1 MGTSP
6 AVMTARQ
13 NGKSVLNSIFG
24 NAVNTV
30 WIDEFEN
37 NTYKKDHKLKLH
49 ADPLAL
55 VIGQIENGK
64 PLWEIGDWLRQ
75 PTTQQLLA
83 QMDSVEKANDIKRY
97 YRNKL
102 MLRTLKHSGQN
113 FTKFRQ
119 DLRDFVES
127 EDPYTIYETDIP
139 MILKLPEFYEEDQM
153 MDEFQKEYYMTSEFY
168 TMYNGITTLKPV
180 RKHQRKTKNHNAI
193 NYWFTDHSSRVY
205 RISVKPDNELIHLF
219 EREFAKD
226 LVTMD
231 ATFYPTKMRG
241 QDYVF
246 FNINKW
252 TIR

>member
-13 NGKSVLNSIFG
+13 SGKSVLNTIFG
-24 NAVNTV
+24 NTV
-30 WIDEFEN
+30 WVDDFEN
-37 NTYKKDHKLKLH
+37 NTYKKDHKLKLQ

-64 PLWEIGDWLRQ
+64 PLWEIGDWLRSA
-75 PTTQQLLA
+75 QQMLA
-83 QMDSVEKANDIKRY
+83 QMSHVEKANDIKRY

-102 MLRTLKHSGQN
+102 MLRTLKYSEQK

-127 EDPYTIYETDIP
+127 EDPYTIFETDIP
-139 MILKLPEFYEEDQM
+139 MILKLPEFYEEDKM
-153 MDEFQKEYYMTSEFY
+153 MDELQKEYHMTSEFY

-193 NYWFTDHSSRVY
+193 NYWFTDHADRMY
-205 RISVKPDNELIHLF
+205 RISVKPDNELLHLF
-219 EREFAKD
+219 EREFNKD
-226 LVTMD
+226 LVTID
-231 ATFYPTKMRG
+231 ATFYPTKIRG
-241 QDYVF
+241 QEYVF
-246 FNINKW
+246 FNISKW
-252 TIR
+252 NIR